1 MPKKKLTKAQTKK
14 KLTAIGKN
22 IALLMDD
29 KLNHMES
36 NVPMSLN
43 KMIELRSAFF
53 NAFKRVK

>member
-1 MPKKKLTKAQTKK
+1 MPKKKLTKKQTQTK
-14 KLTAIGKN
+14 LIAIGKN

-36 NVPMSLN
+36 RVPMSLN